1 MSDPVEISTW
11 AKILGPIV
19 GFGGLIIGALGL
31 RNRAKDKEER
41 AVEARDKAIDER
53 ISRHDLNNKEH
64 IEVVKRALE
73 ARRVAEIDIFRQLG
87 AEGPIMKAIGGLTEQ
102 TGRFQAEVLREFATR
117 PTRHEVTD
125 LIDRSA
131 RG

>member
-19 GFGGLIIGALGL
+19 GFGTLIMGGLGL
-31 RNRAKDKEER
+31 RNRARDRAEE
-41 AVEARDKAIDER
+41 AEKARDTAIDER

-64 IEVVKRALE
+64 IEMVKRALE

-117 PTRHEVTD
+117 PTREEVTD